1 MIRAVIFDLDGVL
14 TDSEPVINAAAIAG
28 LREYGIDPRPEDF
41 HPFVGAGEDRYIGG
55 VAAKYG
61 LTYVPEMKCRVYE
74 IYLDILPG
82 MIRAFPGV
90 HELLQR
96 LAAAN
101 IRLAVASSGDRIKVE
116 ANLRAIGIEPGRVGA
131 VVVGE
136 EEERTKP
143 APDIFLAAAR
153 RLGVPPAECCVVEDA
168 PNGIQAAK
176 AAGMRCVAVGQSF
189 SPPSLVQ
196 AGPDVIRASVAEIHL
211 SDLGI
216 ADA

>member
-14 TDSEPVINAAAIAG
+14 SDSEPVINAAAIAG

-41 HPFVGAGEDRYIGG
+41 HAFVGAGEDRYIGG

-61 LTYVPEMKCRVYE
+61 LTYVPEMKRRVYE

-82 MIRAFPGV
+82 MIRVFPGV
-90 HELLQR
+90 QEVLQR
-96 LAAAN
+96 LAAAG
-101 IRLAVASSGDRIKVE
+101 IRLAVASSGDRVKVE
-116 ANLRAIGIEPGRVGA
+116 ANLRAIGVAPAWFGA

-136 EEERTKP
+136 DVERKKP
-143 APDIFLAAAR
+143 EPDIFLAAAR
-153 RLGVPPAECCVVEDA
+153 RLGVPPAACCVVEDA
-168 PNGIQAAK
+168 PNGICAAK

-189 SPPSLVQ
+189 PAAVLAQ
-196 AGPDVIRASVAEIHL
+196 AGPDVIRSSVAEILL

-216 ADA
+216 DNA